1 MTSKIP
7 GALSADTVPDTV
19 TISFGNVVINVI
31 PPTPRELK
39 KRIAESNVLLGK
51 IRAAII
57 QPGITLQTHPA
68 IPLYS
73 ADEANP
79 SLIIRHV
86 GKSITRGRFNAQGR
100 FIEVK

>member
-1 MTSKIP
+1 MASKIP
-7 GALSADTVPDTV
+7 RIFNADTVPDAV
-19 TISFGNVVINVI
+19 TISFGNVKISVI
-31 PPTPRELK
+31 PPTPGELK

-51 IRAAII
+51 IRTAII

-86 GKSITRGRFNAQGR
+86 GKAMTRGRFNAQGR
-100 FIEVK
+100 FIRIK